1 MGIFNFGPSK
11 KELRKQILELQNK
24 NAIIEKNLENIKNEN
39 NNLKESLMKYLNLKE
54 ELEVLFKN
62 SQQLN
67 TDITSK
73 SEELKRI
80 STDCEVKLQ
89 EYTTLKD
96 EYNIQ
101 LNKLENIPK
110 KKIKINTIFKSMENT
125 LKEYISA
132 DLPSHYL
139 NLPDYDHE
147 LIDRLTPSISIKL
160 HSMDIKKIFK
170 NKSRVNR
177 GSTK

>member
-39 NNLKESLMKYLNLKE
+39 NNLKESLTQTNIEKNTFKDKLASLTLSKEEMKYLNLKE

-147 LIDRLTPSISIKL
+147 LID
-160 HSMDIKKIFK
+160 
-170 NKSRVNR
+170 
-177 GSTK
+177 